1 MKEKD
6 AMEDVQQVVCGF
18 GDETELQL
26 VRVWMVM
33 GGHRCLHPK
42 CRGEWGLMQSIILKI
57 S

>member
-42 CRGEWGLMQSIILKI
+42 CRGE
-57 S
+57 